1 MHVAG
6 IIFVLFNFAGLW
18 KRWAMNRSFSQWEQ
32 WVIPV
37 WLPLALLYK
46 NQTGRYEHSKPF
58 ETPVPAMWQLT
69 KMVVR
74 SEALSNFYLH
84 HIFLWFIYC
93 SLWHHVCKQGV
104 DFQVFSLDGDGAVL
118 MHMGALATIAQRKVP
133 NFRHIVFNNGAHD
146 SVGGQPTEARHF
158 DDFSIPGIAMA
169 CGYKEVRKIQ
179 TS

>member
-1 MHVAG
+1 MLL
-6 IIFVLFNFAGLW
+6 VLFLCCSILQGFEKDEPWTGVSHSGSNGSFQYDCPWHCFTKTKQAG
-18 KRWAMNRSFSQWEQ
+18 MNIVNHLR
-32 WVIPV
+32 
-37 WLPLALLYK
+37 PLCQLC
-46 NQTGRYEHSKPF
+46 GS
-58 ETPVPAMWQLT
+58 WQ
-69 KMVVR
+69 KWW
-74 SEALSNFYLH
+74 SDQKLSAISISITFF
-84 HIFLWFIYC
+84 FLWFIYC
-93 SLWHHVCKQGV
+93 SLLHHVCKQGV